1 RKNMTA
7 FVERSLGN
15 LQTAALDLVQLHS
28 PPNEVFYRPET
39 FEALDGLVQEG
50 KIRRYGVSVEKVEE
64 GIKALEYPALASV
77 QIIFNIF
84 RQRPAELFFKLAK
97 ERGVAVVVRVPLSSG
112 MLSGKFTRNSTFD
125 RSDHRNY
132 NRQGESFDVGETFSG
147 VPFETGLD
155 AVEELRPLVPPG
167 STMAQ

>member
-1 RKNMTA
+1 
-7 FVERSLGN
+7 
-15 LQTAALDLVQLHS
+15 
-28 PPNEVFYRPET
+28 
-39 FEALDGLVQEG
+39 
-50 KIRRYGVSVEKVEE
+50 
-64 GIKALEYPALASV
+64 
-77 QIIFNIF
+77 IFNIV
-84 RQRPAELFFKLAK
+84 RQRPADLFFKLAK
-97 ERGVAVVVRVPLSSG
+97 ERGVAVIVRVPLSSG

-167 STMAQ
+167 STMAQFALGWLLMNEAVS